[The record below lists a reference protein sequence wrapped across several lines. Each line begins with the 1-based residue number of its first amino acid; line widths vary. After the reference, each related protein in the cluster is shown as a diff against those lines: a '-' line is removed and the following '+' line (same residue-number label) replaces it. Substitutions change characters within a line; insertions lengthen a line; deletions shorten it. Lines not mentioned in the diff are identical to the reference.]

1 MVRVIVEGLLG
12 EVGRQILFFYE
23 AHALTINL
31 LVLTYGLIMLMAW
44 LALTR
49 IYRHL
54 VVLVAK
60 EIHLDTRVNK
70 DSSIKQIRS
79 TIKIPWKEAVNAAR
93 FPIISGQT
101 GLFPVRKS
109 VENVQSM
116 LDEDELIT
124 HAIAVL
130 NGENPRKIMPSY
142 KRMLAKKQAYLA
154 KDNKP
159 KGKKK
164 A

>member
-1 MVRVIVEGLLG
+1 MVEGMLG
-12 EVGRQILFFYE
+12 SVGRQILFFYE
-23 AHALTINL
+23 ANALSLNL
-31 LVLTYGLIMLMAW
+31 IVLTYGLLMLMAW

-60 EIHLDTRVNK
+60 EIHLNSQINK
-70 DSSIKQIRS
+70 ESTLKQIRS
-79 TIKIPWKEAVNAAR
+79 TIKIPWKVAVNAAR

-101 GLFPVRKS
+101 GLYPVRKS
-109 VENVQSM
+109 IGAVQSM

-124 HAIAVL
+124 HALAVL

-142 KRMLAKKQAYLA
+142 RSMLTKKRSISSSTANRKTRK
-154 KDNKP
+154 
-159 KGKKK
+159 
-164 A
+164 

>member
-1 MVRVIVEGLLG
+1 MVREVVEGLLG

-60 EIHLDTRVNK
+60 EIHLNTRVNK
-70 DSSIKQIRS
+70 DSSVKQIRS

-101 GLFPVRKS
+101 GLLPVRKS
-109 VENVQSM
+109 VKGVQSM

-142 KRMLAKKQAYLA
+142 SRMLAKKRSTLA
-154 KDNKP
+154 STTKRQDRK
-159 KGKKK
+159 
-164 A
+164 

>member
-1 MVRVIVEGLLG
+1 MVREVVEGLLG

-79 TIKIPWKEAVNAAR
+79 TIKIPWKEVVNAAR

-109 VENVQSM
+109 IKNVQSM

>member
-1 MVRVIVEGLLG
+1 MVRVVVEGMLG

-54 VVLVAK
+54 VVLVAR
-60 EIHLDTRVNK
+60 EIHLNTRVNK
-70 DSSIKQIRS
+70 DSSIKHVRS

-109 VENVQSM
+109 INNVQSM

-142 KRMLAKKQAYLA
+142 KRMLAKKRSMLA
-154 KDNKP
+154 SADKRKDP
-159 KGKKK
+159 K
-164 A
+164 

>member
-1 MVRVIVEGLLG
+1 MVRAVVEGLLG
-12 EVGRQILFFYE
+12 EVGRQLLFFYE

-31 LVLTYGLIMLMAW
+31 IVLTYGLIMLMAW

-60 EIHLDTRVNK
+60 EIHLNTRVNK

-79 TIKIPWKEAVNAAR
+79 TIKIPWKEAVNTAR

-109 VENVQSM
+109 VKSVQSM

-124 HAIAVL
+124 HALAVL

-142 KRMLAKKQAYLA
+142 KRMLAKKRSMLTSDA
-154 KDNKP
+154 KRKNP
-159 KGKKK
+159 K
-164 A
+164 

>member
-1 MVRVIVEGLLG
+1 MVRVVVEGLLG

-60 EIHLDTRVNK
+60 EIHLNTRVNK
-70 DSSIKQIRS
+70 DSSVKQIRS

-109 VENVQSM
+109 VKGVQSM

-142 KRMLAKKQAYLA
+142 SRMLAKKRSTLA
-154 KDNKP
+154 STTKRQDRK
-159 KGKKK
+159 
-164 A
+164 

>member
-1 MVRVIVEGLLG
+1 MVRVVVEGLLG

-60 EIHLDTRVNK
+60 EIHLNTRVNK
-70 DSSIKQIRS
+70 DSSIKHIRS
-79 TIKIPWKEAVNAAR
+79 TIKIPWKEVVNAAR

-109 VENVQSM
+109 VESVQSM
-116 LDEDELIT
+116 LDEDELIA

-130 NGENPRKIMPSY
+130 NGENPRRIMPSY
-142 KRMLAKKQAYLA
+142 KRMLAKKRASSA
-154 KDNKP
+154 TDSKH
-159 KGKKK
+159 KGQKKG
-164 A
+164 

>member
-1 MVRVIVEGLLG
+1 MREVVEGLLG

-79 TIKIPWKEAVNAAR
+79 TIKIPWKEVVNAAR

-109 VENVQSM
+109 VESVQSM

-142 KRMLAKKQAYLA
+142 KQMLAKKRASLA
-154 KDNKP
+154 TDNKS

-164 A
+164 S

>member
-1 MVRVIVEGLLG
+1 MVRAVVEGLLG
-12 EVGRQILFFYE
+12 EVGRQLLFFYE

-31 LVLTYGLIMLMAW
+31 IVLTYGLIMLMAW

-60 EIHLDTRVNK
+60 EIHLNTRVNK

-109 VENVQSM
+109 VKSVQPM

-124 HAIAVL
+124 HALAVL

-142 KRMLAKKQAYLA
+142 KRMLAKKRSMLTSDA
-154 KDNKP
+154 KRKNP
-159 KGKKK
+159 K
-164 A
+164 